1 MADLVSKPFTAKVKW
16 VPTQSEP
23 KNPFGI
29 TTAKEQ
35 SRSYIVEVDSKNH
48 GNMTVYD
55 TTGGG
60 KTAVF
65 NSEFDGDKKYTQ
77 LPSAI
82 LKTYPESVQK
92 SILDVVGK
100 AAETQRT
107 AVIKEKLG
115 NSSTPLSEQFK
126 YLPGFNNT
134 GATTEQADSTR
145 VRNISIQK
153 EGIDPLS
160 KAFES
165 NGFKNSLNLSYP
177 LNFDKNS
184 TQDFIEFKVIEYQ
197 PRIFTTEGLQ
207 RLKRYG
213 STDKKKVIRSTIRLP
228 IQGGITDSNN
238 VNWGAEPLDAIQQ
251 AASFVSLT
259 AQNEDP
265 TSIIS
270 EFSDLIQ
277 NKSINPAVQ
286 AFIQAEMVKMA
297 TSSNNNFFSRAFGA
311 ILNPNVELLFQNVEL
326 RPFSFRFDL
335 TPREEQ
341 EAIVVKKIIR
351 VFKQSM
357 APRQGVA
364 DIFLKTPMVYDIR
377 YVNGIKKSDH
387 TSLNKIK
394 TCALKNFSVNYTP
407 SNQYMTYGDNEA
419 TMSAYSLDM
428 QFQELEP
435 VYFDDYDHD
444 EFKDDKSNVS
454 IGY

>member
-1 MADLVSKPFTAKVKW
+1 MADLVSKPFIAKVKW

-177 LNFDKNS
+177 LNFGVY
-184 TQDFIEFKVIEYQ
+184 I
-197 PRIFTTEGLQ
+197 P
-207 RLKRYG
+207 
-213 STDKKKVIRSTIRLP
+213 
-228 IQGGITDSNN
+228 
-238 VNWGAEPLDAIQQ
+238 
-251 AASFVSLT
+251 
-259 AQNEDP
+259 
-265 TSIIS
+265 
-270 EFSDLIQ
+270 
-277 NKSINPAVQ
+277 
-286 AFIQAEMVKMA
+286 
-297 TSSNNNFFSRAFGA
+297 
-311 ILNPNVELLFQNVEL
+311 LFQI
-326 RPFSFRFDL
+326 FRNTFYKHP
-335 TPREEQ
+335 TQ
-341 EAIVVKKIIR
+341 SAVHHTVIVA
-351 VFKQSM
+351 M
-357 APRQGVA
+357 
-364 DIFLKTPMVYDIR
+364 
-377 YVNGIKKSDH
+377 
-387 TSLNKIK
+387 
-394 TCALKNFSVNYTP
+394 
-407 SNQYMTYGDNEA
+407 
-419 TMSAYSLDM
+419 
-428 QFQELEP
+428 
-435 VYFDDYDHD
+435 
-444 EFKDDKSNVS
+444 
-454 IGY
+454 